1 MRRSVLEKLLDTDL
15 TLQKFKFVIITEMIP
30 RLVIDK
36 GGYESF
42 DKYLLLVS
50 IRKKICQLLFNI
62 FENDLLKNENSEN
75 EKSIEEENSKYFNF
89 LKNLINTL
97 IDLSNL
103 CLNLEIVFGNL
114 AKNDFRVLSKAS
126 LWNNVI
132 AAFNVL
138 ENLANTIKN
147 DNFSIKFQ
155 FESIRIIIK
164 VIQEEAKSNLKINLE
179 DIFNPI
185 CCYNYEIFKYLS
197 NIMMSYNTEKE
208 IDAGVIK
215 VVNNLY
221 KQVKKT
227 LKKIDEKFVF
237 NFSMQNQVFEM
248 ENSYYL
254 KFLEGKYFVFE
265 NNFETKL
272 AKYEALSEPLIK
284 LCIILVN
291 YLEKLEKEEI
301 NKGKFIFR

>member
-15 TLQKFKFVIITEMIP
+15 TLQKFKYVFITEMIP
-30 RLVIDK
+30 KQVIDK

-50 IRKKICQLLFNI
+50 IKKKICYLLFYI
-62 FENDLLKNENSEN
+62 IDNDLLKNENTDN
-75 EKSIEEENSKYFNF
+75 DKSIEEENSKYFSF
-89 LKNLINTL
+89 IRNLINTL
-97 IDLSNL
+97 IDLNNL

-114 AKNDFRVLSKAS
+114 GKNDFRTLSKAS

-132 AAFNVL
+132 AAAKIL
-138 ENLANTIKN
+138 ENLANTIKA

-155 FESIRIIIK
+155 FEPIKIIIK

-179 DIFNPI
+179 EERNPI
-185 CCYNYEIFKYLS
+185 CCYNYEILKYLS
-197 NIMMSYNTEKE
+197 NIMINYNTEKE
-208 IDAGVIK
+208 IDSSVIK

-237 NFSMQNQVFEM
+237 NFSLQTQVFEM
-248 ENSYYL
+248 ENTYYL
-254 KFLEGKYFVFE
+254 KFLEGNKLLFD

-272 AKYEALSEPLIK
+272 QKYEALSEPLIK
-284 LCIILVN
+284 LCIILMN
-291 YLEKLEKEEI
+291 YLEKLEKEEM
-301 NKGKFIFR
+301 NKGKFM